1 MVWETGMLP
10 SVKMLQVEADCR
22 RKVATGGWGQLSQSK
37 QVVGLG
43 VQSSGS
49 TMDERL
55 RS

>member
-1 MVWETGMLP
+1 MLP

-22 RKVATGGWGQLSQSK
+22 RRVATGGWGQLSQSK

-43 VQSSGS
+43 SLELQRVLW
-49 TMDERL
+49 MRERL